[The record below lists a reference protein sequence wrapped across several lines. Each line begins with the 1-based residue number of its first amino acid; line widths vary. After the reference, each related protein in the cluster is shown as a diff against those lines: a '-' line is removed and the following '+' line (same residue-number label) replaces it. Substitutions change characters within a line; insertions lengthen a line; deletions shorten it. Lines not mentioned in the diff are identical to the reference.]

1 MRSKVL
7 VPGTFDILHYGHM
20 RFLSEC
26 AELGHVTVAL
36 STDDHATQS
45 KRRTVMTYMERRES
59 LLHLPY
65 VNLVTPKDQKELYP
79 IILATGASTVC
90 YGSDWD
96 TEGWVRMNG
105 LKPEL
110 LVNVTFVK
118 IPNPQVI
125 STTELIARA
134 SR

>member
-65 VNLVTPKDQKELYP
+65 VNLVTPKDTKNLGP
-79 IILATGASTVC
+79 IILATSANIVC

-96 TEGWVRMNG
+96 TEGWWLMNG
-105 LKPEL
+105 LKPE
-110 LVNVTFVK
+110 TFPTVAFTK
-118 IPNPQVI
+118 IRNDQVI